1 MGHYDPW
8 LTEAVQKVVYE
19 NRGSQLYPE
28 FRSTSEFLGT
38 SEKFG
43 FVILC
48 DQHLADALKKQLS
61 AIPEDVKRE
70 WKLTRDELFLCHQS
84 GFELPFL
91 PVDTLVEVKLFN
103 QLALKS
109 KQSGNLNQAID
120 FDKMAIEWCDYVMV
134 IRFSQSSQFIFGVI
148 IPLCLQINSLGRK
161 LRLWFHLVRNNNCLK
176 YLKVLLT

>member
-1 MGHYDPW
+1 MGYPKTGHYDPL

-28 FRSTSEFLGT
+28 FRSTSEFLET
-38 SEKFG
+38 PEKFG

-91 PVDTLVEVKLFN
+91 PVDTLEEVKLFN

-120 FDKMAIEWCDYVMV
+120 FDKMAIEWCDYVNGTT
-134 IRFSQSSQFIFGVI
+134 IF
-148 IPLCLQINSLGRK
+148 PK
-161 LRLWFHLVRNNNCLK
+161 LPV
-176 YLKVLLT
+176 YLRSYHPTMLAN